1 MIDPRSHTAHK
12 LRDQQSVCF
21 AGRDILLLILLVICT
36 AAALKLVSELFR
48 DFASQELLEVL

>member
-21 AGRDILLLILLVICT
+21 AGREILLVICT

-48 DFASQELLEVL
+48 DFASQELL